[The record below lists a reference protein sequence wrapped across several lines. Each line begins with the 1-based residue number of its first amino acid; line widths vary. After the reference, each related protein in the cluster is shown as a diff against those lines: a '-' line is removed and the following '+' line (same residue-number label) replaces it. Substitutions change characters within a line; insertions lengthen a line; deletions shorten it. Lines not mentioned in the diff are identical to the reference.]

1 MPAFRFAA
9 KRVFLTYSD
18 VCPFI
23 TKEAIYYA
31 IDERYPIKYYALG
44 EELHQSGGRHVHA
57 VLEFQRKV
65 SSVDTTLFDVPCAHH
80 QHHPNIQS
88 IKKGQAHWDRTLDY
102 ATKEDPIP
110 FANVE
115 VKPTWSELMDQAQ
128 SKIEFLELVRK
139 HYPRDYALNLQR
151 LEYAAEKT
159 WPEMNPNTIST
170 YANDYAITLPQEL
183 ITFVPQPL
191 KSIVVVGPAGCGKTT
206 WAKLVAPKPTLFIRH
221 LDSLQHLREHHK
233 SIVFD
238 DLDFHHL
245 PPPTQK
251 FLVDQENISEIHI
264 RYKVATIPAGIMRI
278 FTANADPFNCI
289 SPHRE
294 AINRRCTFIN
304 LY

>member
-18 VCPFI
+18 VCHFI
-23 TKEAIYYA
+23 TKESIYYA

-44 EELHQSGGRHVHA
+44 EELHQSGGRHIHA

-65 SSVDTTLFDVPCAHH
+65 SSVDTTLFDVPCLHH
-80 QHHPNIQS
+80 QHHPNIQT
-88 IKKGQAHWDRTLDY
+88 IKKGQAHWDRTLEY

-110 FANVE
+110 LANVE
-115 VKPTWSELMDQAQ
+115 VKPTWGELLDQAQ
-128 SKIEFLELVRK
+128 SKVDFLELVRK

-151 LEYAAEKT
+151 LEYAAEKN
-159 WPEMNPNTIST
+159 WPETSVNTIST
-170 YANDYAITLPQEL
+170 FANDYAITLPPEL
-183 ITFVPQPL
+183 ITFVPLPL

-206 WAKLVAPKPTLFIRH
+206 WAKLVAPKPALFIRH
-221 LDSLQHLREHHK
+221 LDSLQHLRKHHR
-233 SIVFD
+233 SIIFD
-238 DLDFHHL
+238 DLDFHRL
-245 PPPTQK
+245 PPSTQK

-278 FTANADPFNCI
+278 FTANADPFNCTT
-289 SPHRE
+289 PHRE
-294 AINRRCTFIN
+294 AINRRCSFIT